1 MRLEFTAGVNE
12 PGYLPIT
19 QEEFPTAKEA
29 WQFLADDFE
38 AHEDLG
44 LEDDGEVRQF
54 AAELRAQ
61 KGEAELKGPDGLVY
75 FVLEVLSYA

>member
-1 MRLEFTAGVNE
+1 MRLEFVAGMNE

-29 WQFLADDFE
+29 WQFIADDFE
-38 AHEDLG
+38 AHY
-44 LEDDGEVRQF
+44 EDDEEVRQF
-54 AAELRAQ
+54 LTELRAQ
-61 KGEAELKGPDGLVY
+61 TGEAELKGPDGLVY